1 MGTRI
6 AAVILAFILV
16 VTLAGCATQRSAA
29 NPVGT
34 AIIAHNTIKNAQ
46 QLTGAGV
53 RAELDQQAR
62 NLLRN
67 YNRSQGGF

>member
-1 MGTRI
+1 MGLK
-6 AAVILAFILV
+6 ILAAAIIAMILP
-16 VTLAGCATQRSAA
+16 GCATQNSAQ

-34 AIIAHNTIKNAQ
+34 AIIAYNTVKNAQ

-53 RAELDQQAR
+53 RAELNQKAR
-62 NLLRN
+62 NVLRD

>member
-1 MGTRI
+1 MK
-6 AAVILAFILV
+6 ALVLVLAVILP
-16 VTLAGCATQRSAA
+16 GCAAQQSAV
-29 NPVGT
+29 NPMGT
-34 AIIAHNTIKNAQ
+34 AIIAYNTAKNAQ

-53 RAELDQQAR
+53 RAELEQQGR

>member
-1 MGTRI
+1 MGLKIT
-6 AAVILAFILV
+6 AAILV
-16 VTLAGCATQRSAA
+16 VLTASGCATTGPQAQ

-34 AIIAHNTIKNAQ
+34 AIIAYNTVKNAQ
-46 QLTGAGV
+46 QLTGESV
-53 RAELDQQAR
+53 KAEGQQMFK

>member
-6 AAVILAFILV
+6 AAAVILALIFVLILP
-16 VTLAGCATQRSAA
+16 GCATQRSAA

-46 QLTGAGV
+46 QLTGA
-53 RAELDQQAR
+53 AR